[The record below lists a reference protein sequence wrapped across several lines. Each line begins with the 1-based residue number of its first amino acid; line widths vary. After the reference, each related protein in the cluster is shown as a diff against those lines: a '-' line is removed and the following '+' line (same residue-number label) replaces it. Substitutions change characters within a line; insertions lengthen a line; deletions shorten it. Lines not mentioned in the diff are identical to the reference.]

1 MGRARRSRMAL
12 ALAGAAAGALMIAA
26 GTAAAD
32 PRGRIIFLGW
42 TENRQHSIW
51 LSGVEAGQFF
61 VVFPETGVR
70 YDSWTQERTGLRLTV
85 SSEVREYGGTHNLFT
100 HIVDPYSE
108 YDNFVDSDDQRPGRF
123 IFPDHFDPPSLPER
137 PKPPDPELPTGV
149 TPTLP
154 GGVQPPVGT
163 LPPTGVTP
171 TLPGGVQPPIGTLPP
186 TGVTPTLP
194 GGVQPPVGTL
204 PPTGVTPTLPG
215 GVQPPV
221 GTLPPTGVTPT
232 LPGGV
237 QPPVGTLPPT
247 GVTPTLPGGVQPP
260 VGTLPPMGV
269 TPTLPG
275 GVQPPVGALPPTGV
289 TPTLPGG
296 VKPPVGTLPPTGV
309 TPTLPGAFQRPP
321 GERPGAITAPGLS
334 QSQGAVLQEQSVRLD
349 AAAFCAAARD
359 GRLTGVDPATVRLAC
374 EQADAA
380 ASRWTGWADASY
392 YDITDGRHGLETEG
406 SSSTLTLGVDHQLSA
421 ATVFGVSMNF
431 NRGRFNSFGGALR
444 QTSEGYGFAPY
455 VSQRLGRSALL
466 LDATLSFTFSDNRQD
481 ILMFSGAYDAF
492 AMSTSI
498 GVSGQSLWR
507 GIQLRPRVSVN
518 YSRTWNDAFSMR
530 GTLAGQDLNLE
541 RPSQHT
547 DFGALLASVEA
558 SRTYVTRSGRPITPY
573 VELGLQYAFERP
585 NDGDIL
591 TPTLE
596 SVSTT
601 AVTGSIR
608 FGVRAR
614 VTSTTNL
621 IASGGYSSIGDRD
634 LSLWEWRLYLSRRF

>member
-215 GVQPPV
+215 
-221 GTLPPTGVTPT
+221 
-232 LPGGV
+232 
-237 QPPVGTLPPT
+237 
-247 GVTPTLPGGVQPP
+247 
-260 VGTLPPMGV
+260 
-269 TPTLPG
+269 
-275 GVQPPVGALPPTGV
+275 
-289 TPTLPGG
+289 
-296 VKPPVGTLPPTGV
+296 
-309 TPTLPGAFQRPP
+309 AFQRPT